1 MSSRN
6 EQITIYTANDRR
18 GGILRTAVRS
28 FQEVWRFRQ
37 LVWTLFS
44 RDFKAQ
50 FKQSILGYFWTV
62 LGPILGVFSFV
73 FMNYMGILNPG
84 KTVVPYPL
92 YAFIGT
98 SLWGFMMGSI
108 GYMSSGL
115 NAHSELIMRTNI
127 PKIAL
132 AASAFANITYNA
144 LVSLALIALFMV
156 LSRVHL
162 GLGWLVFPFLALPL
176 IVLGSGIGLAISV
189 VGIIAR
195 DIAKLVNQFFGL
207 MIFLTP
213 VFFVADD
220 IHNRLLHRVIMLNP
234 LTYLVEF
241 PRSVLLSQPS
251 GFASLYLA
259 AAVASF
265 LIFLIGIKVF
275 DLVQDL
281 VAERL

>member
-1 MSSRN
+1 
-6 EQITIYTANDRR
+6 
-18 GGILRTAVRS
+18 
-28 FQEVWRFRQ
+28 
-37 LVWTLFS
+37 
-44 RDFKAQ
+44 
-50 FKQSILGYFWTV
+50 
-62 LGPILGVFSFV
+62 
-73 FMNYMGILNPG
+73 
-84 KTVVPYPL
+84 
-92 YAFIGT
+92 
-98 SLWGFMMGSI
+98 
-108 GYMSSGL
+108 
-115 NAHSELIMRTNI
+115 
-127 PKIAL
+127 
-132 AASAFANITYNA
+132 
-144 LVSLALIALFMV
+144 
-156 LSRVHL
+156 
-162 GLGWLVFPFLALPL
+162 
-176 IVLGSGIGLAISV
+176 
-189 VGIIAR
+189 
-195 DIAKLVNQFFGL
+195 